1 MKKYYALG
9 NYSKESFGGFVQN
22 PDQDRKAV
30 AEKLMSSIG
39 SKLLSFDFLRGEYD
53 FIASAEANSFEEIA
67 GLKMALQ
74 ATGAGNLIILES
86 IDMNQIAKNA
96 AKAIGNY
103 TPPAKT

>member
-1 MKKYYALG
+1 MSLEAV
-9 NYSKESFGGFVQN
+9 SQN
-22 PDQDRKAV
+22 LVLPVVD
-30 AEKLMSSIG
+30 
-39 SKLLSFDFLRGEYD
+39 
-53 FIASAEANSFEEIA
+53 IASAEANSFEEIA

-74 ATGAGNLIILES
+74 ATGAGNLIILET

>member
-74 ATGAGNLIILES
+74 ATGAGNLIILET

>member
-1 MKKYYALG
+1 
-9 NYSKESFGGFVQN
+9 
-22 PDQDRKAV
+22 
-30 AEKLMSSIG
+30 
-39 SKLLSFDFLRGEYD
+39 
-53 FIASAEANSFEEIA
+53 
-67 GLKMALQ
+67 MALQ